1 MNSSTISRG
10 TRASGAI
17 FSHCLRYRFELW
29 RNWGTGR
36 KLAFIGLNP
45 STADETRNDPT
56 VTRCINFAKRDGF
69 AGMVMLNIFGL
80 RSTDPALILSPSFEP
95 VGQGNDAAIL
105 KWLKRHSDVLA
116 VACWGSHRSV
126 AVREADV
133 VALAVKAKNALHC
146 FGVNQDGSPKHPLY
160 LRGDT
165 MIRPFPS
172 EWS

>member
-1 MNSSTISRG
+1 MPLPSVRLG
-10 TRASGAI
+10 TKTSGAV
-17 FSHCLRYRFELW
+17 FSPCRKYRYELW
-29 RNWGTGR
+29 RNWGPGR

-80 RSTDPALILSPSFEP
+80 RSTDPARLLSRRADP
-95 VGQGNDAAIL
+95 VGHGTNAAIL
-105 KWLKRHSDVLA
+105 KWLRRHPEVLG

-126 AVREADV
+126 FERQADIL
-133 VALAVKAKNALHC
+133 ALAAQARTSLLC
-146 FGVNQDGSPKHPLY
+146 LGVNQDGSPKHPLY

-165 MIRPFPS
+165 SIRAFQHNKM
-172 EWS
+172 

>member
-1 MNSSTISRG
+1 MPSQNVRLG
-10 TRASGAI
+10 TKSSGAA
-17 FSHCLRYRFELW
+17 FSPCRKYRYELW

-80 RSTDPALILSPSFEP
+80 RSTDPTWLLSRRADP
-95 VGQGNDAAIL
+95 VGQRTNAAIL
-105 KWLKRHSDVLA
+105 KWLHRHPDVSP

-126 AVREADV
+126 FARQPAIL
-133 VALAVKAKNALHC
+133 ALAAQARANLLC
-146 FGVNQDGSPKHPLY
+146 LGINQDGSPKHPLY

-165 MIRPFPS
+165 LIRPYSPALA
-172 EWS
+172 